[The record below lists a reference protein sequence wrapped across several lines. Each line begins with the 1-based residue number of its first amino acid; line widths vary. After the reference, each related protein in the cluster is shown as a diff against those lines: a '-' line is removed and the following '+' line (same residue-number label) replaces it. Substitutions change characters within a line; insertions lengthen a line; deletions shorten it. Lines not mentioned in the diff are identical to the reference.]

1 MFITFL
7 RGALLM
13 IAHANSEEGK
23 SNEKEKVAHIP
34 LCKVRAHVT
43 VQQNGR
49 TAEERGKEGREKKK
63 EGVLRETV
71 LPMSLPLI
79 ADHQIHEMGTW
90 IQVSC
95 SREKTYSIDIVYFFF
110 LYCLSLSFSS
120 TPFSFVEG
128 ATYKTYP

>member
-1 MFITFL
+1 L
-7 RGALLM
+7 ERKK
-13 IAHANSEEGK
+13 EGRK
-23 SNEKEKVAHIP
+23 RNAKEKVLHIP

-95 SREKTYSIDIVYFFF
+95 PREKTYSIDIVYLFFS
-110 LYCLSLSFSS
+110 CLSLSVSS
-120 TPFSFVEG
+120 SPCFLSWKVPCSKRTPNV
-128 ATYKTYP
+128 